1 MTGMLLLLYFTSECE
16 DSEVKVFEALVIGQD
31 GEDAG
36 MGSWGRP
43 ERTHQTSWRFGP
55 GLDGCTLLPHKERA
69 DKYYLCPPGF
79 TLGQQ
84 LQFSD
89 KEEASV
95 QEELPNFQNSLL
107 DMALG

>member
-16 DSEVKVFEALVIGQD
+16 DSEVKVFEALITGQD

-36 MGSWGRP
+36 MGSGGCP

-55 GLDGCTLLPHKERA
+55 SLGGCTLLPHKERT

-89 KEEASV
+89 EEAGI
-95 QEELPNFQNSLL
+95 QEELPDFHSSLL
-107 DMALG
+107 DVALG